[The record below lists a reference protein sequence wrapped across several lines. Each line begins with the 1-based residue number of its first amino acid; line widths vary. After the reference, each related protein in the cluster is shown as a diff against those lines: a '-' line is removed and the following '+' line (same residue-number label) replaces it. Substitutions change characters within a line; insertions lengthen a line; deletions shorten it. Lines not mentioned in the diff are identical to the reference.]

1 MMPMH
6 FLTTHNDEV
15 LSKKSPQALS
25 ADSSAGPTEALKIYG
40 AKRYEKKMLIKKL
53 EIEKTKPT
61 FIISVL
67 KVV

>member
-25 ADSSAGPTEALKIYG
+25 ADSSAEPAEDLKIYG
-40 AKRYEKKMLIKKL
+40 GKQYNITSRDGNFWESRNCDLIFL
-53 EIEKTKPT
+53 GALRE
-61 FIISVL
+61 F
-67 KVV
+67 

>member
-1 MMPMH
+1 MPMH

-40 AKRYEKKMLIKKL
+40 GKQYNIK
-53 EIEKTKPT
+53 T
-61 FIISVL
+61 FTEN
-67 KVV
+67 